1 MKEITGKTKVVGV
14 IGDPVEH
21 SRSPQMHNA
30 AFEALGLNY
39 VYVPFHVPRGRI
51 RQALEGLK
59 ALGVVGINVTIPH
72 KREALEFADQSS
84 EEAKL
89 IGAAN
94 TLSFRDGK
102 VIADNTDGRGFI
114 EALRAIGVGDL
125 AGKRALVLGAGGA
138 SRAICVALA
147 REGVSGITVANR
159 TIERAEELAELI
171 SENFDEVEVKSIP
184 LEERFLAEE
193 MALNDLLVN
202 ATSVGMKPS
211 DPMLIHP
218 EWLHSGLIVYDVVY
232 TPPETKLVRAA
243 KEKGLRCSGGIDMLV
258 FQGAISFQIWTGVAP
273 PVEVMRATLMRSLGV
288 TYG

>member
-72 KREALEFADQSS
+72 KREALKFADQSS